1 MNTLILQEV
10 QCNPQANST
19 PPQKSL
25 LSRATNLRYLPE
37 LIKRFSLS
45 ITLFEKNNFFLLSIT
60 NMDIDLREIQFLRAA
75 NSPGDWV
82 PDIGSEIA
90 FAGRSNVGKSSAINA
105 ITNRKGMARTSKTPG
120 RTQQIVF
127 FELSPTHR
135 LVDLPGYGFAKVPK
149 AVKHHWTRTV
159 EHYLSERESL
169 KGLILLMDARRPLT
183 ELDQQMLYWS
193 NQCAMPVHILLTK
206 SDKLSKSQAGSSLI
220 KVQRSVEWMEGA
232 SVQLFSTLK
241 KHGVDTAQNRVR
253 RWLSGR

>member
-1 MNTLILQEV
+1 
-10 QCNPQANST
+10 
-19 PPQKSL
+19 
-25 LSRATNLRYLPE
+25 
-37 LIKRFSLS
+37 
-45 ITLFEKNNFFLLSIT
+45 
-60 NMDIDLREIQFLRAA
+60 MDIDLREIQFLRAA

-149 AVKHHWTRTV
+149 AVKHHW
-159 EHYLSERESL
+159 
-169 KGLILLMDARRPLT
+169 
-183 ELDQQMLYWS
+183 
-193 NQCAMPVHILLTK
+193 
-206 SDKLSKSQAGSSLI
+206 
-220 KVQRSVEWMEGA
+220 MEGA